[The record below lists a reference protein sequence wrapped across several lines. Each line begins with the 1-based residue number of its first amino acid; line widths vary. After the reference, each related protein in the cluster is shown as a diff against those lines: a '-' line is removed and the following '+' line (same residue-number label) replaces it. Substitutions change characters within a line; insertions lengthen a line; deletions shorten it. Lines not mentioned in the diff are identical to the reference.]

1 MCGRPWARVAAR
13 RERARR
19 LRAEYA
25 TPRNLSSVEVDV
37 VVPQE
42 QQSTERP
49 AASRKATVVVREGD
63 SLDATV
69 RAFMAGAGHCTGYMR
84 ATSFNTRVNPR
95 C

>member
-1 MCGRPWARVAAR
+1 MTWRAMCGRHWARVAAR

-25 TPRNLSSVEVDV
+25 TPRNLSSVEVD
-37 VVPQE
+37 
-42 QQSTERP
+42 
-49 AASRKATVVVREGD
+49 VVVREGD